1 MSQRHT
7 DTCTALG
14 VALLAN
20 VPVILWGPPGQGK
33 SSVIR
38 ELADGLGAH
47 LETVIASIREPSDF
61 AGLPIVDPL
70 TRTASLAA
78 PSWAVRL
85 RDAVEG
91 PDGGTARFGI
101 QFYDEVSTAP
111 PATQA
116 ALLRPILEGVV
127 GDLRLPA
134 AVRTVAAANPPDV
147 AADGWDLA
155 PPVANRFVHL
165 SWELDA
171 DTVRAGF
178 STGWPAVTVPTVEQ
192 DALAALLART
202 RALVGVFL
210 AAKPELLTQM
220 PRSSEEAGRAFPT
233 PRSWEMAARLHAHA
247 TAAGVNST
255 VVTLLMAGTV
265 GITAAGMFL
274 NYLREMDL
282 PDPEDLLTD
291 PESFSIDRR
300 RTDRTYAVAA
310 SVWAATAARNT
321 PQRWVNCGVLLAGI
335 AEAGSAD
342 IAYSYGRLWA
352 AGRPT
357 GAMPTER
364 IVQGLAPILRELNL
378 LVGQP

>member
-20 VPVILWGPPGQGK
+20 VPVVLWGPPGQGK
-33 SSVIR
+33 SSVVA
-38 ELADGLGAH
+38 ELAAGLGAH

-61 AGLPIVDPL
+61 AGLPVVDPA

-85 RDAVEG
+85 RDAVEQEG
-91 PDGGTARFGI
+91 RMGI

-165 SWELDA
+165 TWELDA
-171 DTVRAGF
+171 ATVREGF
-178 STGWPAVTVPTVEQ
+178 STGWPAVEVPVLEEQ
-192 DALAALLART
+192 RVQEQVDRT

-210 AAKPELLTQM
+210 GSKPELVTQL
-220 PRSSEEAGRAFPT
+220 PRSSQEAGRAFPT
-233 PRSWEMAARLHAHA
+233 PRSWEMAARLHAYAH
-247 TAAGVNST
+247 AAGVNST
-255 VVTLLMAGTV
+255 VTTMLLAGTV
-265 GITAAGMFL
+265 GIAAGGMFL
-274 NYLREMDL
+274 NYLRELDL
-282 PDPEDLLTD
+282 PDPETLLAD
-291 PESFSIDRR
+291 PDAFDVDRR

-321 PQRWVNCGVLLAGI
+321 PQRWVSCGALLARI

-342 IAYSYGRLWA
+342 IAFSHGRLWA
-352 AGRPT
+352 AARPA

-364 IVQGLAPILRELNL
+364 IVRGLAPILRELNL
-378 LVGQP
+378 LVTQG